1 MAEDRRSF
9 PELVAASQAALPRS
23 RALVEI
29 PSAES
34 PSELE
39 HFSGLGATFLAH
51 LIATRD
57 RAPQTRARNRLL
69 ATEAVSS
76 YEQAAPHDDETIPI
90 KDS

>member
-1 MAEDRRSF
+1 MAEDRPSF
-9 PELVAASQAALPRS
+9 PELVAASQATLPRS

-29 PSAES
+29 SPAEP

-39 HFSGLGATFLAH
+39 RFSGLGATFLAH

-57 RAPQTRARNRLL
+57 RAPQTRVRNRLL

-76 YEQAAPHDDETIPI
+76 YEQAAPHDDEVIPI

>member
-1 MAEDRRSF
+1 MTEDRPSF
-9 PELVAASQAALPRS
+9 PELVAASQAKLPRS

-29 PSAES
+29 PSADS

-76 YEQAAPHDDETIPI
+76 YEQAAPHDDEVIPI
-90 KDS
+90 KES